1 MKKGKA
7 PGPSGVVTEILKKAF
22 SDVCS
27 KMIVDLTNS
36 IIRDNTMQ
44 GRIQSFFGDTVL
56 RTYRSSF
63 FLADTVIA
71 CE

>member
-44 GRIQSFFGDTVL
+44 GRIQSFLGTP
-56 RTYRSSF
+56 F
-63 FLADTVIA
+63 FEPTGRHFSLQTP
-71 CE
+71 